1 MENYIVKTL
10 VSFDD
15 YQGLEI
21 KPENPKV
28 NRQLNE
34 TFTCSKERY
43 EYLKKLGLV
52 LFVGIEKA
60 EPVKKVQEEL
70 TEEKPKRKTR
80 KK

>member
-28 NRQLNE
+28 RRQLNE

-43 EYLKKLGLV
+43 EHLKSLGLV
-52 LFVGIEKA
+52 LLVGIEKA